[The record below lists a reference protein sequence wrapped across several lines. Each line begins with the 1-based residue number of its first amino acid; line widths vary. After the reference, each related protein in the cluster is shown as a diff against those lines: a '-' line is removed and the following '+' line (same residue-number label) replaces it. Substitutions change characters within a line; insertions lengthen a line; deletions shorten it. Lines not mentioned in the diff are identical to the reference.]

1 MTPSRSTTLV
11 RAALVLLALL
21 ACAWLLV
28 QWQVAR
34 TTEDAKRIALAPTS
48 REPELARAL
57 ADARDPGPLN
67 PDPAATQYYQ
77 ALLQVRTGDVPGAIR
92 TVQSIVREQPRFA
105 EAWFLLSQISESS
118 EPRISAEALERVRA
132 LDPLIAAKARR

>member
-1 MTPSRSTTLV
+1 MSSSHSTTLV

-21 ACAWLLV
+21 ACAWLLA

-34 TTEDAKRIALAPTS
+34 TTEDVKRIALAPTS
-48 REPELARAL
+48 TEPEIARAL
-57 ADARDPGPLN
+57 RDAREHGVLN

-77 ALLQVRTGDVPGAIR
+77 ALLEVRADDVPGAIR
-92 TVQSIVREQPRFA
+92 TVQSLVREQPRFA